1 MQNIGA
7 RTVIC
12 LAMLIGPAARAQEAC
27 VEPAVPAP
35 LNGAASAD
43 RMRAALADARH
54 FIAQS
59 GLYQDCLLR
68 EVEATKTQ
76 AAASGQPF
84 EPMIET
90 SARLKI
96 AASRKAQERVGAA
109 VNGAITAARMP
120 PN

>member
-1 MQNIGA
+1 M
-7 RTVIC
+7 RSVIA
-12 LAMLIGPAARAQEAC
+12 LAILIGSASASLALDMC
-27 VEPAVPAP
+27 VEPAVPAK
-35 LNGAASAD
+35 LGGAPSAD

-59 GLYQDCLLR
+59 SLYQDCLLK
-68 EVEATKTQ
+68 EVEAAKLQ

-90 SARLKI
+90 SARLKV
-96 AASRKAQERVGAA
+96 AGSRKAQQRVGDA
-109 VNGAITAARMP
+109 VNSAITAARSP

>member
-1 MQNIGA
+1 M
-7 RTVIC
+7 RSVI
-12 LAMLIGPAARAQEAC
+12 AFAILIGSASASLAQDAC
-27 VEPAVPAP
+27 VEPPVPAK
-35 LNGAASAD
+35 LGGAPSAD
-43 RMRAALADARH
+43 RMRGALADARH

-59 GLYQDCLLR
+59 SLYQDCLLK
-68 EVEATKTQ
+68 EVEAAKLQ

-96 AASRKAQERVGAA
+96 AGSRKAQQRVGDA
-109 VNGAITAARMP
+109 VNGAITAARSP

>member
-1 MQNIGA
+1 M
-7 RTVIC
+7 RSVI
-12 LAMLIGPAARAQEAC
+12 AFAILIGSVSASAAQDMC
-27 VEPAVPAP
+27 VEPLVPAKP
-35 LNGAASAD
+35 DRTLSAD

-59 GLYQDCLLR
+59 SLYQDCLLK
-68 EVEATKTQ
+68 EVEAARLQ
-76 AAASGQPF
+76 AASSGMPF

-96 AASRKAQERVGAA
+96 EGSRKAQERVGNA
-109 VNGAITAARMP
+109 VNGAITAARSP